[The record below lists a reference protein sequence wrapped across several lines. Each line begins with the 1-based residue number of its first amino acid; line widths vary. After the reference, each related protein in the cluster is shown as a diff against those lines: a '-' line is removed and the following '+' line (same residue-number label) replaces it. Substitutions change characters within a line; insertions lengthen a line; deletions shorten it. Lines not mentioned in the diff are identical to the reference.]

1 MGGQRSVLF
10 ERLDSGDTAR
20 RSEPRS
26 AVIRIPYQHIVVV
39 DAVHCRLRRGRWV
52 ADLGEIPIHYYKALP
67 RP

>member
-39 DAVHCRLRRGRWV
+39 DAVHCRLRRGR
-52 ADLGEIPIHYYKALP
+52 
-67 RP
+67 